1 MSAAF
6 GKDTGPPPDEMLLS
20 SMTEHNENILGR
32 VLSAPGDPINGS
44 PIEAIEHHRVSLKAP
59 GILLRC
65 SVDQPMMNGLK
76 PINAMVIGRGQR
88 ELIIGDRQTGK
99 TAIAD
104 ETKKLYCVYVAI
116 GQKRSTIAQLIK
128 TLEEN
133 DTTPSPQQ
141 NHEKIRWASTSSSP
155 SNASVCVQKESNAP
169 TPLHSALHSSI
180 SPIARRP
187 SCALRSLILRPL
199 ARDPAP
205 CRAVVGVCEG
215 CNEQE
220 GTSRPCA
227 HIQADE
233 GTFEYKARASVP
245 KLHHASSSLSKG
257 KQDGVSTLAC
267 KRKTVRALV
276 RLVTARVLPEELIV
290 RIGVLAQGAVWAG
303 RMLAPAPALLSARS
317 RHKSAPTPAPVPAAP
332 STLTPV
338 TLAKRDLQAVQLAHL
353 LALHTAL
360 LGVGVQELGG
370 VDVHAHA
377 VRGVDVRRRESKG
390 RAGERQRVLER
401 AGNTATD
408 VVLRDKRGTPPCAK
422 FILPLQNAASLTL
435 HVDNGTPPPV

>member
-44 PIEAIEHHRVSLKAP
+44 PIEAIEHRRVSLKAP

-76 PINAMVIGRGQR
+76 PIDAMVIGRGQR

-104 ETKKLYCVYVAI
+104 KTKKLYCVYVAI
-116 GQKRSTIAQLIK
+116 GQKHSTVAQLFYLAQYRAVAAFAQFGSDLDASTRFLLSRGARLTELLK
-128 TLEEN
+128 QGQYLLLSLERQPLF
-133 DTTPSPQQ
+133 TPASRPSPVGPRALFALQSFDPSPAIQ
-141 NHEKIRWASTSSSP
+141 HRAAPSSVS
-155 SNASVCVQKESNAP
+155 
-169 TPLHSALHSSI
+169 
-180 SPIARRP
+180 
-187 SCALRSLILRPL
+187 
-199 ARDPAP
+199 
-205 CRAVVGVCEG
+205 
-215 CNEQE
+215 
-220 GTSRPCA
+220 
-227 HIQADE
+227 
-233 GTFEYKARASVP
+233 ARAAMNKKAPAAHALTSKRT

-257 KQDGVSTLAC
+257 KQDGVSMLAC

-276 RLVTARVLPEELIV
+276 RLVAARVLPEELIV

-303 RMLAPAPALLSARS
+303 RMLAPAPAPLSARS

-377 VRGVDVRRRESKG
+377 VRGVDVQRRESEG
-390 RAGERQRVLER
+390 RAGKRQRVLEC

-435 HVDNGTPPPV
+435 HVDDGAPPPV